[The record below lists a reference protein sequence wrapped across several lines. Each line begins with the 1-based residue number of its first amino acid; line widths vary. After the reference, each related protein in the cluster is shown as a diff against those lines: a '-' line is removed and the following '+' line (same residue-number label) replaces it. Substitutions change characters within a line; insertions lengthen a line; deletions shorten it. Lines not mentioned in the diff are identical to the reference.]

1 MTGKTAGVLVSLG
14 VFAAAAFA
22 AAEVPGEFTPDD
34 RWRAPDLT
42 DLAIK
47 PGSALDLRRTDDA
60 PAGKFGRV
68 VVNARG
74 RLAFASAPEGE
85 IRFMGCSGALDPAVW
100 RDAPD
105 AEFQGAAESYAAA
118 LRRQGYNY
126 VRLHGFDEWLAWGN
140 SRDGEITPRMRDRW
154 DRLLAAF
161 KREGIYLQPV
171 MLSFSFFA
179 HHTEARKQVFADRE
193 MHKVMFYLGRE
204 RELTLFRDAVG
215 KILNHVNPYTD
226 LALKDD
232 PAVAVVETYNEPYL
246 GLARLASLRKE
257 HPEEYAFFV
266 QRWREWYAA
275 RHDGKAPAGDGI
287 PGPRSPLAPDYADF
301 LLDIQRESVRRA
313 TAILREAG
321 YRGLVT
327 QNFGHRLADTAAA
340 WSALEVV
347 DNHAYFAHPSPG
359 WWRAGAST
367 PQHGAAATFAPTFCR
382 AAGERFADRPMQIGE
397 FNHAWW
403 NRWQYELPLTFGA
416 YAAFQDFSTLCVHS
430 QPVLRRS
437 SGRASCFLVA
447 NNPVL
452 RAGEFLSY
460 HLFIRRAVKVS
471 PHLVT
476 VAIPAEFRRRHGT
489 RALNAELTRLALVSG
504 IAAAFPGL
512 RPARPAERRSDLVLT
527 PETTAAV
534 RSSRADSQVAATGAG
549 ADEAAAAVR
558 RMRAVGILNA
568 ENRTDPASG
577 IYESDTGELL
587 LDAPKK
593 LVKVVTP
600 TVEAATV
607 AADGPLAL
615 GRMTLRRVTTPGCV
629 ALIAVD
635 GRPIGESGRLVAIY
649 STCVTNRGARFTAD
663 RVKSLDLGK
672 AVPLLETGSIEAELA
687 LDPRRGFTAYALKIN
702 GERASEVPLRRRPDG
717 RLTLAVD
724 TAHLPGGPTPF
735 FEIVERR

>member
-1 MTGKTAGVLVSLG
+1 MTGKTAGFFIALG
-14 VFAAAAFA
+14 VFAAAFA
-22 AAEVPGEFTPDD
+22 ATEIPGEFTPDD

-42 DLAIK
+42 DLVIR
-47 PGSALDLRRTDDA
+47 PGSALDLRRADDA

-74 RLAFASAPEGE
+74 RLAFASAPERE
-85 IRFMGCSGALDPAVW
+85 IRFMGCSSALDPAVW

-105 AEFQGAAESYAAA
+105 AEFRRAADSYAAA

-126 VRLHGFDEWLAWGN
+126 VRLHCFDEWLAWGN

-154 DRLLAAF
+154 DYLLAAF
-161 KREGIYLQPV
+161 EREGIYLQPV

-179 HHTEARKQVFADRE
+179 HHTEARKRVFADRE

-204 RELTLFRDAVG
+204 EELALFRDAVG
-215 KILNHVNPYTD
+215 KILGHVNPYTGM
-226 LALKDD
+226 ALKDD

-246 GLARLASLRKE
+246 GLARLGSLRKQ
-257 HPEEYAFFV
+257 HPEEYALFV
-266 QRWREWYAA
+266 KAWREWYAA
-275 RHDGKAPAGDGI
+275 RHGGKPPAGDGI
-287 PGPRSPLAPDYADF
+287 PGPRSPLASDYADF
-301 LLDIQRESVRRA
+301 LFDIQCESVRRA

-327 QNFGHRLADTAAA
+327 QNSGHRLADTAAG
-340 WSALEVV
+340 WRSAEVV
-347 DNHAYFAHPSPG
+347 DNHAYYAHPSPN

-367 PQHGAAATFAPTFCR
+367 PQRSAAGSAAPTICR

-403 NRWQYELPLTFGA
+403 NRWQYELPLTFGV
-416 YAAFQDFSTLCVHS
+416 YAAFQDFSTLCIHS

-437 SGRASCFLVA
+437 SSRASCFLVA

-452 RAGEFLSY
+452 RAGEFLAH
-460 HLFIRRAVKVS
+460 HLFIRRAVTVS
-471 PHLVT
+471 PHLV
-476 VAIPAEFRRRHGT
+476 AIEIPEEFRRRYGQ
-489 RALNAELTRLALVSG
+489 RAFDAELTRIALVSG
-504 IAAAFPGL
+504 IAVAFPGL
-512 RPARPAERRSDLVLT
+512 PPARPAVRRADLVLT
-527 PETTAAV
+527 PGHTAAV
-534 RSSRADSQVAATGAG
+534 HSTRADSQVAENGAG
-549 ADEAAAAVR
+549 ANDAAAAVHA
-558 RMRAVGILNA
+558 MRKKGILAVG
-568 ENRTDPASG
+568 NRTDPAAG

-607 AADGPLAL
+607 AVDRPLVL

-635 GRPIGESGRLVAIY
+635 GKAIGEAARLVVIY

-663 RVKSLDLGK
+663 RVKSLDLGES
-672 AVPLLETGSIEAELA
+672 VPLLETGALDAELA
-687 LDPRRGFTAYALKIN
+687 LDPQRKFVAYALELN
-702 GERASEVPLRRRPDG
+702 GERGCEVPLVRRPDG
-717 RLTLAVD
+717 RIAFAVD
-724 TAHLPGGPTPF
+724 TAKLPGGPTPF